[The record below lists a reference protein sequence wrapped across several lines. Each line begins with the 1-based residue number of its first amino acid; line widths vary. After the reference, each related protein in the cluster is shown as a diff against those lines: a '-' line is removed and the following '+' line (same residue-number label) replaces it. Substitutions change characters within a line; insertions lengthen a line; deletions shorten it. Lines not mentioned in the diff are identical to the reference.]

1 MHEKSIAPI
10 DMLKKQGYHMVG
22 GHSAVKACLW
32 LNRSLRDEGA
42 CYKSK
47 FYGIQSHRCV
57 QMTPTLSCNQRCI
70 FCWRP
75 IEMAI
80 PEHGWDDPETIVE
93 GCIAAQM
100 RLMSG
105 YGGATTTNMQ
115 KLEEAKEP
123 KHAAISLAGEPTLY
137 PYLSELVETFHKRG
151 MTTFVVTNGTH
162 PEMIARIRPTQLYIS
177 LDAPDQETY
186 KSVCNPVRD
195 TWNDINESLEILRTK
210 DIRTAIRITLVDG
223 INLKGP
229 EKYARL
235 IEKGEPDYVEV
246 KAYMH
251 LGFSRQR
258 LPRTAMPSHKTILE
272 FAGRLAE
279 TLGYPIVDDVEISR
293 VVLLSKVNEA
303 KRGCETSRQLN
314 PCRIIS

>member
-1 MHEKSIAPI
+1 
-10 DMLKKQGYHMVG
+10 
-22 GHSAVKACLW
+22 
-32 LNRSLRDEGA
+32 
-42 CYKSK
+42 
-47 FYGIQSHRCV
+47 
-57 QMTPTLSCNQRCI
+57 
-70 FCWRP
+70 
-75 IEMAI
+75 MAI

>member
-1 MHEKSIAPI
+1 
-10 DMLKKQGYHMVG
+10 MVG